1 MQGGA
6 NIRMWGR
13 TVLLLAAALLAAST
27 FSSQSAGLELAVNDH
42 GVKFELK
49 AAFVRIAFD
58 IGQSC
63 SKSDSCGGLLA

>member
-1 MQGGA
+1 M
-6 NIRMWGR
+6 
-13 TVLLLAAALLAAST
+13 LLLAAALLAAMSFST
-27 FSSQSAGLELAVNDH
+27 QSAGLQLAVTNH
-42 GVKFELK
+42 GVKFELT